1 METMLEA
8 IRRLRSDGYLRDLSA
23 VSGGRLRCGECQM
36 IFDANETI
44 VERTVRFEGISNPD
58 DQAILGA
65 LLTPCG
71 HRGLFSSA
79 YGLYASRD
87 DVEVLRALSGR

>member
-1 METMLEA
+1 METLLEA
-8 IRRLRSDGYLRDLSA
+8 IRRLRNDGYRRDLLP
-23 VSGGRLRCGECQM
+23 VPGGRLRCGECQT
-36 IFDANETI
+36 IVEADETV

-87 DVEVLRALSGR
+87 EVEVLRALSGR